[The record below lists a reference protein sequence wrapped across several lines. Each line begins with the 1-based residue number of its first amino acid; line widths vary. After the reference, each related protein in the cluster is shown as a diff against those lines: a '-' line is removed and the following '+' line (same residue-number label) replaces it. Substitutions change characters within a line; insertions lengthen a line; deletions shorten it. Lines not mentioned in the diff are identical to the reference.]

1 MQVMLSCKFSAK
13 AAKDKKDKPGPDIS
27 SIENQMEKRK
37 SSQRSCSSAMQ
48 YHSEVP
54 TYGI

>member
-1 MQVMLSCKFSAK
+1 MLSCKFSAK
-13 AAKDKKDKPGPDIS
+13 AAEDRKDKPGPDIS

-37 SSQRSCSSAMQ
+37 SSHRSCSYAMQ

-54 TYGI
+54 IHGV